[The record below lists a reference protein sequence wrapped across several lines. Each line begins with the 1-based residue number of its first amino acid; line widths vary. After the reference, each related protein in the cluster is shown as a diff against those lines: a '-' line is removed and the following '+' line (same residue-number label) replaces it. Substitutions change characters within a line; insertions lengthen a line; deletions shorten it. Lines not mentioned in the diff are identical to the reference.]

1 VGHHGGV
8 TQDVGTQ
15 QLARLVSGGGVSVLT
30 GAGISTESG
39 IPDYRG
45 ATGAAQRR
53 HAPMTYQAFRD
64 DAVARRRYWARSH
77 VGWGFM
83 SSATPNLGHQVVAR
97 LEAQG
102 LVTGV
107 ITQNVD
113 GLHQAAGSREV
124 IDLHGRLDRV
134 VCLTCGADYPRAQVR
149 DLLTAANT
157 TWQASV
163 TAVNPDGD
171 VDIPDDQL
179 DGFTVVDCL
188 RCGGVLKPDV
198 VYFGESVPP
207 ARVQASY
214 ALVESSSL
222 LLVLGTSRT
231 VFSGRRFV
239 VRAAAQGIP
248 VAIVNE
254 GPTRGDEQATL
265 KLESPLGST
274 LEQLERLLPAVA

>member
-1 VGHHGGV
+1 MV
-8 TQDVGTQ
+8 TEDRGTAE
-15 QLARLVSGGGVSVLT
+15 LARLVSRGGVVALT

-64 DAVARRRYWARSH
+64 DPVARRRYWARSH

-83 SSATPNLGHQVVAR
+83 ATATPNPGHKVLAR
-97 LEAQG
+97 LESHG
-102 LVTGV
+102 LVDGV
-107 ITQNVD
+107 VTQNVD
-113 GLHQAAGSREV
+113 GLHQAAGSRRV
-124 IDLHGRLDRV
+124 VDLHGRLDRV
-134 VCLTCGADYPRAQVR
+134 VCLACGAAYARTEIR
-149 DLLTAANT
+149 DLLSAANA

-171 VDIPDDQL
+171 VDIPDEQL

-198 VYFGESVPP
+198 VYFGESVP
-207 ARVQASY
+207 ADRVEESY
-214 ALVESSSL
+214 ALVEQSSL
-222 LLVLGTSRT
+222 LLVLGTSLT

-239 VRAAAQGIP
+239 VRAAAHGIP

-254 GPTRGDEQATL
+254 GPTRGDDRAVL
-265 KLESPLGST
+265 KLETPLGAT
-274 LEQLERLLPAVA
+274 LEQVERLLPAVA

>member
-1 VGHHGGV
+1 V
-8 TQDVGTQ
+8 TQDVGTA
-15 QLARLVSGGGVSVLT
+15 QLARLVRRGGVAVLT

-45 ATGAAQRR
+45 ATGVAQRR

-64 DAVARRRYWARSH
+64 DPVARRRYWARSH

-83 SSATPNLGHQVVAR
+83 SSAAPNIGHQVVAR
-97 LEAQG
+97 LETLG
-102 LVTGV
+102 LVAGV

-113 GLHQAAGSREV
+113 GLHQAAGSRDV

-134 VCLTCGADYPRAQVR
+134 VCLGCEAAYPRAEVR
-149 DLLTAANT
+149 ELLTAANA

-171 VDIPDDQL
+171 VEIPDEQL
-179 DGFTVVDCL
+179 DGFAVVDCL

-207 ARVQASY
+207 ARVHASY
-214 ALVESSSL
+214 ALVEASSL
-222 LLVLGTSRT
+222 LLVLGTSLT

-248 VAIVNE
+248 VAIVSE
-254 GPTRGDEQATL
+254 GPTRGDEHATL
-265 KLESPLGST
+265 KIGAPLT
-274 LEQLERLLPAVA
+274 